1 MLHPFLSY
9 ATEPLSYQIN
19 ITSTI
24 NIFMALFLSIFIV
37 PSSDMDVQIKAEP
50 GILVPDENYL
60 VAKCNFD
67 NIR

>member
-1 MLHPFLSY
+1 M
-9 ATEPLSYQIN
+9 
-19 ITSTI
+19 
-24 NIFMALFLSIFIV
+24 FMALFLSIFIV